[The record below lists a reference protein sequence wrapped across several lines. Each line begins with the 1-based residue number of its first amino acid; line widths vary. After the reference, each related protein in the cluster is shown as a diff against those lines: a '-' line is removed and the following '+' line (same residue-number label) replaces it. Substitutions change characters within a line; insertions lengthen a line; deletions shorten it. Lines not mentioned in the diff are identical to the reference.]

1 MNETFASTIVLVS
14 LVTARTWGLLRVQA
28 VYRCALP
35 GTWWAWSAALAA
47 TLGFLSISFASPVP
61 WPGLARWFI
70 LAGME
75 LALGTA
81 LGLVVTLPG
90 YAVIGA
96 SRESFARLGLAA
108 ERTST
113 VAMVAAISIAGGLA
127 LGLHRP
133 LLLAWLETLD
143 RWEPGL
149 PATWVPPAFDV
160 SAVAMAAAD
169 LSFLA
174 LALATPVLLTAAVMD
189 VASAWVLRVS
199 ARPASAL
206 HTWARFSACLIA
218 LGASWE
224 AYSSSWWA

>member
-1 MNETFASTIVLVS
+1 MNETVTSAVVLAT
-14 LVTARTWGLLRVQA
+14 LVTARAWGLLRVQA

-47 TLGFLSISFASPVP
+47 TSGVLSISLAAPVP
-61 WPGLARWFI
+61 WPGFSTWLV
-70 LAGME
+70 LAGLE
-75 LALGTA
+75 IALGTA
-81 LGLVVTLPG
+81 LGLLVALPG

-96 SRESFARLGLAA
+96 SRESFARLGLAV

-133 LLLAWLETLD
+133 LLLAWIETLG
-143 RWEPGL
+143 RWAPGL
-149 PATWVPPAFDV
+149 PATWIPPAFDV

-174 LALATPVLLTAAVMD
+174 LALATPVLLTAAVVD
-189 VASAWVLRVS
+189 IASAWVLRAA

-224 AYSSSWWA
+224 AFSPSWWG